1 MDLGIKNK
9 TAIVQAA
16 SKGLGYSVAHALS
29 AEGVK
34 VVICARTAS
43 ELNNAAAQIHES
55 TSNPVLPVQCDVSRH
70 QQLQTLFRQCRK
82 EFGDPDIL
90 VCNAGGP
97 PRGQFNDFTKDD
109 WNQAFQT
116 NFHSAVASVNQVVET
131 MKTNGWGRLIFIA
144 SMAVKQPIDSLV
156 LSNAARSALTAYA
169 KTIANDLAPHGIT
182 VNCLLPGPHR
192 TSRLEHLVNDIMEDE
207 SCSME
212 EAWEKLGTS
221 TPLGRLGS
229 PEELGALAAFICSTQ
244 AGFITGQSIV
254 HDGGTIKGLF

>member
-1 MDLGIKNK
+1 MDLGIQDKI
-9 TAIVQAA
+9 AIIQAA

-43 ELNNAAAQIHES
+43 ELTNAAAKIHES
-55 TSNPVLPVQCDVSRH
+55 TGNPVLPVQCDVSRR

-131 MKTNGWGRLIFIA
+131 MKTNGWGRLIFIT